1 MLQPIFHIKN
11 LESFEPRSIFGHMPF
26 SMFPILKMA
35 SDQRSHY
42 LIRQILFERLTVNL
56 GKIQE
61 TSCAIPSKKH
71 PHGTYLKDPIIS
83 IPCSRHRK
91 LL

>member
-1 MLQPIFHIKN
+1 MLHPIFYMKN
-11 LESFEPRSIFGHMPF
+11 LKSFEPRSIFGHMPF
-26 SMFPILKMA
+26 SMLPISEMA

-42 LIRQILFERLTVNL
+42 LIRQILSERLTVYL

-61 TSCAIPSKKH
+61 TSCAIPLKKH

-83 IPCSRHRK
+83 IPYSRHRK
-91 LL
+91 LP